1 MTEKE
6 LLLQLK
12 VEMNKAGNKTEAIA
26 MAAYMKNHFPFLGIK
41 QPLRKE
47 ISKPILKELA
57 KLPSNRFKFIVKHL
71 WNLPEREFQYCA
83 TDFLELCIKKW
94 DEDFIETIE
103 WLIVNK
109 NWWDS
114 VDIIAA
120 HFAGGYFKR
129 FPENK
134 LDIVREWCNSKN
146 IWLNRTAILF
156 QLGYK
161 KETDV
166 ALLFKIILQHKSSNE
181 FFIQK
186 AIGWALRQYS
196 YTDAS
201 AVIDFVEKNGLKPL
215 SKRESL
221 KAINRQKGS

>member
-1 MTEKE
+1 MAEKE
-6 LLLQLK
+6 LLLQLQ
-12 VEMNKAGNKTEAIA
+12 VEMSKAVNQTESVA
-26 MAAYMKNHFPFLGIK
+26 MAAYMKNKFPFLGIK
-41 QPLRKE
+41 QPLRKAV
-47 ISKPILKELA
+47 SKSILKELA
-57 KLPSNRFKFIVKHL
+57 QLPPNRFKFIVKHL

-83 TDFLELCIKKW
+83 TDFLEFCIKKW

-109 NWWDS
+109 SWWDT
-114 VDIIAA
+114 VDLIAA

-129 FPENK
+129 FPENRI
-134 LDIVREWCNSKN
+134 DIVQKWNNSEN
-146 IWLNRTAILF
+146 MWLNRTAILF

-166 ALLFKIILQHKSSNE
+166 ALLFKIILKHKSSNE

-196 YTDAS
+196 YTDTN
-201 AVIDFVEKNGLKPL
+201 AVIDFVEKSDLKPL
-215 SKRESL
+215 SRREAL
-221 KAINRQKGS
+221 KAINRQAN